1 MNMVAMLPSCIKPFS
16 LPLSPAPAVVM
27 VLRILAM
34 VAMSTV
40 VCHLH
45 LFHISSS
52 NFIVEGNDVQPATS
66 QAAQDA
72 VELVGILAPI
82 SVLAIQK
89 QSW

>member
-1 MNMVAMLPSCIKPFS
+1 MNTVTMSPSCVKPFS
-16 LPLSPAPAVVM
+16 SPLSPAPVVM
-27 VLRILAM
+27 VLKTLAM
-34 VAMSTV
+34 VARSTA

-52 NFIVEGNDVQPATS
+52 NFIVEGNNVQPATI
-66 QAAQDA
+66 QATQDA
-72 VELVGILAPI
+72 VKLAGILAPI